1 MAAAPLQTTIGN
13 GRPTCNPTYNNN
25 TRVSNREETVTN
37 CLLAKLQVNQEH
49 KLKNVLECNH

>member
-25 TRVSNREETVTN
+25 TCVSNREETGTKLSLSKVTS
-37 CLLAKLQVNQEH
+37 QSGT
-49 KLKNVLECNH
+49 